1 MSLPFQPN
9 AGGDSTVTIA
19 ATSASATSGTL
30 TGQSNSGQESIRVYN
45 SGLVP
50 VFIKIGTSP
59 TATVA
64 ASMPIAPGSVE
75 LFGIGSADSAVSAIT
90 ASGTATIYITTG
102 RGV

>member
-1 MSLPFQPN
+1 MSFPFTPN

-19 ATSASATSGTL
+19 AISASATSGTL
-30 TGQSNSGQESIRVYN
+30 VGQSNSGQESIRVYN

-50 VFIKIGTSP
+50 VFINIGG
-59 TATVA
+59 TATAA

-75 LFGIGSADSAVSAIT
+75 LFGLGSGQTTVSAIT
-90 ASGTATIYITTG
+90 ASGSATLYVTTG